1 MKPIRQSF
9 QIAEIDLHDA
19 LLQDIAVLYQEKR
32 IVISLILPLF
42 PPIRNAEQAA
52 VLIMENTSHF
62 AISFEEPW
70 GQGTYIFSEEIRQSS
85 NGQLHLTITLNSG
98 DTIRMIG
105 TKISLEKPLYEVDA
119 QKGTAL

>member
-32 IVISLILPLF
+32 IVLSLILPQL

-52 VLIMENTSHF
+52 ALIMENTSHF
-62 AISFEEPW
+62 DISF
-70 GQGTYIFSEEIRQSS
+70 
-85 NGQLHLTITLNSG
+85 
-98 DTIRMIG
+98 D
-105 TKISLEKPLYEVDA
+105 VV
-119 QKGTAL
+119 

>member
-1 MKPIRQSF
+1 MKPIRQNF
-9 QIAEIDLHDA
+9 QISEIYLHDS

-105 TKISLEKPLYEVDA
+105 TKISLEKPPL
-119 QKGTAL
+119 

>member
-1 MKPIRQSF
+1 MKPIRQNF
-9 QIAEIDLHDA
+9 QISEIYLHDA

-32 IVISLILPLF
+32 IVISLILPQF

-52 VLIMENTSHF
+52 ALIMENKSHF

-70 GQGTYIFSEEIRQSS
+70 GQGTYIFSEEIRQSP

-98 DTIRMIG
+98 DTIRIIG
-105 TKISLEKPLYEVDA
+105 TKIALENLP
-119 QKGTAL
+119 Q